1 MVELNGAI
9 IETYYNTQKLGQIK
23 NKLLL
28 HVKTIVD
35 VKPTPLIGGRKLIKS
50 REKVF

>member
-1 MVELNGAI
+1 MEQLLKNI
-9 IETYYNTQKLGQIK
+9 TTLKKLGQIK

-28 HVKTIVD
+28 YVNSVID

-50 REKVF
+50 SEKVF

>member
-1 MVELNGAI
+1 MELNGAI
-9 IETYYNTQKLGQIK
+9 IETDYNTQKLGQIK

-28 HVKTIVD
+28 YVNSVID

-50 REKVF
+50 SEKVF